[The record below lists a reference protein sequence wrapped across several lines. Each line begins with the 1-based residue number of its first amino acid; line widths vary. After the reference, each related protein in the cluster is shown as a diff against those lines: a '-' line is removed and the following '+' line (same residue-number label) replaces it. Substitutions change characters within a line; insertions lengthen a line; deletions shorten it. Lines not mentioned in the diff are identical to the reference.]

1 VPLTVFERSLRHQLL
16 FGSNYPRVEIKN
28 MARVMREIGLSDD
41 CLDLV
46 FRTNAE
52 KLLGGSL

>member
-1 VPLTVFERSLRHQLL
+1 
-16 FGSNYPRVEIKN
+16 
-28 MARVMREIGLSDD
+28 MARAVRGVGLSEE

-52 KLLGGSL
+52 KLLGGKR